1 MLLVVKCKKWEK
13 RNCDQLVDILHE
25 FVAFFSDKVFAGL
38 FTQLL
43 LVDLEIAV
51 AIHGV
56 GVRIREIIG
65 VELFLYQRDVE
76 ILH

>member
-1 MLLVVKCKKWEK
+1 MGKKG
-13 RNCDQLVDILHE
+13 NCDQLVDIFHE